1 MSIEMNAVG
10 AQFRTQA
17 ASRRK
22 YSVNDSLKVASDK
35 IKKVKSE
42 QDSQTLEAKLS
53 IADTAK
59 AVEEIQKI
67 CDMFDRKLQFRVNK
81 DTNRVIIKVID
92 SNTEKVIREIPSE
105 AIQKLQERLKEAA
118 GFLFDEAV

>member
-1 MSIEMNAVG
+1 MSMEINAVG
-10 AQFRTQA
+10 AQYIAQS
-17 ASRRK
+17 ASRQK
-22 YSVNDSLKVASDK
+22 YSVNSSLKVASEK

-42 QDSQTLEAKLS
+42 QDAKFLEPKLS
-53 IADTAK
+53 ITDVAK